1 MEQQQNNQQNK
12 QQKKKEKQLKKA
24 TIIPERIWSKETEYR
39 GEPTTRW
46 FIKYKNFIFSG
57 FQEPDFKEREKVEIT
72 YDYNSKYIKEDEQ
85 GGITIFYNLI
95 SKKVSNREILKEI
108 KKLEEKLDLLLKKGE
123 NNTEVEGD
131 STFSPEDLKE
141 EDIPTVEDED
151 TL

>member
-1 MEQQQNNQQNK
+1 MAEQQQKNQ
-12 QQKKKEKQLKKA
+12 QQKKKEKLLKKIF
-24 TIIPERIWSKETEYR
+24 IIPERIWSKETEYR

-46 FIKYKNFIFSG
+46 FVKYGNCIFSG
-57 FQEPDFKEREKVEIT
+57 FQEPDFKEGEKAEIT
-72 YDYNSKYIKEDEQ
+72 YDANSKYIKVNEKGE
-85 GGITIFYNLI
+85 TTFFFNLI